1 MRRKKINLSRGMLFT
16 WGTLLGLIFLFA
28 VPQQACSRLQLTYAS
43 VFRWPLAW
51 GRSATL
57 AARSPVS
64 MSGVAS
70 REYEELLSNHR
81 QLQNKM
87 ANLQAALQDVQR
99 RNEQLAKL
107 REKPGWENIELRQ
120 ARILTMADAT
130 QTQLFI
136 NRGSEDNVAN
146 GQFAVNLS
154 DRGDAEE
161 SSVIGTVS
169 DVAAGTAKIR
179 LITDKD
185 SRVFV
190 SIANLTARGTM
201 TGQGDGTAR
210 ISMIQREH
218 KVSKGDPVYTEKQPG
233 LDVPVITARVVSTQ
247 VDRDNP
253 FFWDIRVEPVC
264 DVAALSEVAV
274 VVSTPRPQ

>member
-1 MRRKKINLSRGMLFT
+1 LFT

-64 MSGVAS
+64 MSGASS

-81 QLQNKM
+81 QLQYKI
-87 ANLQAALQDVQR
+87 ANLDAQLQDVRR

-107 REKPGWENIELRQ
+107 REKPGWENVELRQ
-120 ARILTMADAT
+120 ARIIAMPDAT
-130 QTQLFI
+130 QTQLFV
-136 NRGSEDNVAN
+136 NRGSEDNVAQ
-146 GQFAVNLS
+146 GQLVVSLS
-154 DRGDAEE
+154 DPGDAEE
-161 SSVIGTVS
+161 SCVIGTVS

-179 LITDKD
+179 MITDRV
-185 SRVFV
+185 SRIFV
-190 SIANLTARGTM
+190 SVANVNVRGTLE
-201 TGQGDGTAR
+201 GLGDGTAR
-210 ISMIQREH
+210 ITMITREH
-218 KVSKGDPVYTEKQPG
+218 KISKGDPVYTEKQAG
-233 LDVPVITARVVSTQ
+233 LDVPVITARVTGCE
-247 VDRDNP
+247 VDRENP

-264 DVAALSEVAV
+264 DVATLSEVVV
-274 VVSTPRPQ
+274 VVSASRPQ